1 MTASHAHKRNR
12 DEQGLE
18 DNFWP
23 FWLLS
28 EVSLLLINFRTDILS
43 QKHFQCQHC
52 HVDICILKWFQLL
65 HLFLNIFSS
74 SSCFYRCTFQLL
86 LFLPEDGW
94 MCCKWKDLPIFS
106 KGAMKVSKHIL
117 ENDILA
123 SSVLLSCT
131 GKVPLII
138 HLNFVLSVYSFTPA
152 KLFPYWKITH
162 VKLFLIRTKLVM
174 EECYQEHRY
183 LTADKWSIIQYSVLT
198 GRDKSL

>member
-1 MTASHAHKRNR
+1 MTASHTHMRYW
-12 DEQGLE
+12 DQQGLK
-18 DNFWP
+18 DNLWP
-23 FWLLS
+23 FWLLG

-52 HVDICILKWFQLL
+52 CVDICILKRFRLL

-74 SSCFYRCTFQLL
+74 SSCFYHCAFQLL

-94 MCCKWKDLPIFS
+94 MCCKWKDLVIFS

-117 ENDILA
+117 ENDILP

-162 VKLFLIRTKLVM
+162 VKLFLVRIKLVM
-174 EECYQEHRY
+174 GKCYQERRY
-183 LTADKWSIIQYSVLT
+183 LAADKWSIIQCSVLPS
-198 GRDKSL
+198 RDKSL